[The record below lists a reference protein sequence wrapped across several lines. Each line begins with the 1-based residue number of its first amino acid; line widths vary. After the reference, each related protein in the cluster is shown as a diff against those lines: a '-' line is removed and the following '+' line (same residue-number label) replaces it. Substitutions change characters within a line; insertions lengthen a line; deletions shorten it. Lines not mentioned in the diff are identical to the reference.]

1 MLMMKHGQGS
11 WPGSLRRPGVS
22 ARGSAVLRADS
33 RFLGEKT
40 LEISGG
46 APRPGGER
54 DRPSRWPGGQQ
65 SGARAR
71 ADAHD
76 ALGTGTGA
84 AGSKCMRDHLIE
96 RERARASARDG
107 GVGGGRGYLLVRA
120 GYSRAPH
127 GEHRMRSHL
136 SLSPALGWSRPAAK
150 QAQS

>member
-1 MLMMKHGQGS
+1 MMKHGQGS

-22 ARGSAVLRADS
+22 ARGSAVLRAAPYS
-33 RFLGEKT
+33 RFLGEQT

-84 AGSKCMRDHLIE
+84 AGSKCMRDHIIE

-107 GVGGGRGYLLVRA
+107 GGGGGKRLPLGARRVLARA
-120 GYSRAPH
+120 ARRASNAVPSIIISRA
-127 GEHRMRSHL
+127 RL
-136 SLSPALGWSRPAAK
+136 V
-150 QAQS
+150 

>member
-1 MLMMKHGQGS
+1 MMKHGQGS

-22 ARGSAVLRADS
+22 ARGGAVLRADS

-84 AGSKCMRDHLIE
+84 AGSKCMRDHIIE
-96 RERARASARDG
+96 RERARECERR
-107 GVGGGRGYLLVRA
+107 GGGGKRLPLGARRVLARA
-120 GYSRAPH
+120 ARRASNAVPSIIISRA
-127 GEHRMRSHL
+127 RL
-136 SLSPALGWSRPAAK
+136 V
-150 QAQS
+150 